1 MRALTLGALLLG
13 ATALGCGGGSSSSS
27 GGDGGSAG
35 EGGGPGDGGG
45 GGGDAGDAGKTG
57 DGGGGGGDG
66 GSHPEGGSLEGGGG
80 DGGGATGL
88 HVRDGHR
95 RPARTHRRRQ
105 PGTTVIL
112 HGADRSGTEHSCLS
126 GGFFDGPAD
135 QTGIDAMKTW
145 KINAYVRVPL
155 NADCWLGVNGVP
167 SAQAGANYQNAIGTW
182 VNLITQNG
190 MVAILDLHWTA
201 PGTYLA
207 NAQVPMA
214 DADHAPTF
222 WSQVAKAYAG
232 NGSVIFD
239 LFNEPYITDWGC
251 WVSGGSCAEWNGMSA
266 SGSTYAVAGMA
277 SLLQAV
283 RKAGAN
289 NVVILGGLAYSSDM
303 SSWVSSVQSIPGLAA
318 PLNGISIAN
327 VAASWHAY
335 DFNSEQSMCPSQ
347 YNGYSGTCN
356 TAAVTAANTS
366 ATKVFAAGFP
376 HRARGDIGILGL
388 QRVDRGVVLG
398 GGADLDPGVARRD
411 AHVHG
416 RGRGAGVSGV
426 VLEYGHAAGA
436 GDGLHG
442 DGDAVLR
449 GDVQTAPQQI
459 LGCPH
464 RRGLGGRTA
473 ACGRATSPHLEL
485 ALEASDAREWGRYR
499 LRRASQVVLVEKVAG
514 GS

>member
-13 ATALGCGGGSSSSS
+13 ATALGCGGGSSSPG
-27 GGDGGSAG
+27 GGDGGAGG
-35 EGGGPGDGGG
+35 EGGGSGDGGG

-57 DGGGGGGDG
+57 DSGGGGDG
-66 GSHPEGGSLEGGGG
+66 GAHPEGGTTEGGTG
-80 DGGGATGL
+80 DGGTATGL
-88 HVRDGHR
+88 HVVMGTGGQPGHIVDGS
-95 RPARTHRRRQ
+95 
-105 PGTTVIL
+105 GTTVIL
-112 HGADRSGTEHSCLS
+112 HGADRSGTEYSCLG

-145 KINAYVRVPL
+145 KINAVRVPL

-167 SAQAGANYQNAIGTW
+167 TAQAGAKYQSAISTW
-182 VNLITQNG
+182 VNLITSNG

-239 LFNEPYITDWGC
+239 LFNEPYITDWAC
-251 WVSGGSCAEWNGMSA
+251 WTSGGTCAQWNGS
-266 SGSTYAVAGMA
+266 SPTGSNYTVAGMA
-277 SLLQAV
+277 ALLQAV

-318 PLNGISIAN
+318 PLSGISIAN

-335 DFNSEQSMCPSQ
+335 DFNSQQSGCPSQ

-376 HRARGDIGILGL
+376 I
-388 QRVDRGVVLG
+388 VLG
-398 GGADLDPGVARRD
+398 ETGISAYSAST
-411 AHVHG
+411 A
-416 RGRGAGVSGV
+416 ASFS
-426 VLEYGHAAGA
+426 AAGLTSIQ
-436 GDGLHG
+436 GWLDGMLTYMEG
-442 DGDAVLR
+442 QGQ
-449 GDVQTAPQQI
+449 GY
-459 LGCPH
+459 LGWSWNTDTP
-464 RRGLGGRTA
+464 
-473 ACGRATSPHLEL
+473 P
-485 ALEASDAREWGRYR
+485 
-499 LRRASQVVLVEKVAG
+499 VLVTDYTGTATPYFGATYKAHL
-514 GS
+514 SKY